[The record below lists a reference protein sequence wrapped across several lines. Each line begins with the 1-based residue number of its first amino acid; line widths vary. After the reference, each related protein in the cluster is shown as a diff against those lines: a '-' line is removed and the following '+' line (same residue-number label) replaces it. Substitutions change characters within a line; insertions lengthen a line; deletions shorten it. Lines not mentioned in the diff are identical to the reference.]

1 MKEKTL
7 IICMLILL
15 VLPLVASQTYKRNE
29 KLDLKIPFEVNGTI
43 ASVNADCNISID
55 YPNGDYLKENATMT
69 NRNNGDFNITLNE
82 SEINKLGEYNWRAF
96 CCDDLGCAAGYG
108 NFIITESGADKI
120 SSGEGITLFISIS
133 SIIIIAM
140 LLFIFSFKVVSF
152 PAKLIFMGLSLV
164 FFLVVILFS
173 IIILGQIL
181 GGYDAIMNSYSSFF
195 WSILFLFLIIFIFL
209 MLCLI
214 RNAIDL
220 FKSRKGL
227 M

>member
-1 MKEKTL
+1 
-7 IICMLILL
+7 MLKRSMTKLVCHISHLKVRPSVYIL
-15 VLPLVASQTYKRNE
+15 
-29 KLDLKIPFEVNGTI
+29 
-43 ASVNADCNISID
+43 
-55 YPNGDYLKENATMT
+55 
-69 NRNNGDFNITLNE
+69 
-82 SEINKLGEYNWRAF
+82 
-96 CCDDLGCAAGYG
+96 
-108 NFIITESGADKI
+108 
-120 SSGEGITLFISIS
+120 
-133 SIIIIAM
+133 IIIAM